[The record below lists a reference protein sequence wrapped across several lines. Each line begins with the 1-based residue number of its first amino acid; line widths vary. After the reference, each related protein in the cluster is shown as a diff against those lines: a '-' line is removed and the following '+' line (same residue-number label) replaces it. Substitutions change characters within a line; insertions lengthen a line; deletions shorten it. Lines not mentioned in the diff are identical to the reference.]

1 MKKEI
6 LKIMLKTFRI
16 KNKNEISKILN
27 NDLLISDITNY
38 DSLNYLKFL
47 SLIEKNFKIKIDQNK
62 FNKIKGINSI
72 LSLVKSKKNK

>member
-6 LKIMLKTFRI
+6 LKIILKTFRI
-16 KNKNEISKILN
+16 KNKHEISKILN

>member
-6 LKIMLKTFRI
+6 LKIILKTFRI

>member
-6 LKIMLKTFRI
+6 LKIILKTFRI
-16 KNKNEISKILN
+16 KNKHEISKILN

-47 SLIEKNFKIKIDQNK
+47 SLIEKNFEIKIDQNK

>member
-6 LKIMLKTFRI
+6 LKIILKTFRI
-16 KNKNEISKILN
+16 KNKHEISKILN

-72 LSLVKSKKNK
+72 LSLVKSKKFK

>member
-6 LKIMLKTFRI
+6 LKIILKTFRI
-16 KNKNEISKILN
+16 KNKHEISKILN

-47 SLIEKNFKIKIDQNK
+47 SLIEKNFKIKIYQNK